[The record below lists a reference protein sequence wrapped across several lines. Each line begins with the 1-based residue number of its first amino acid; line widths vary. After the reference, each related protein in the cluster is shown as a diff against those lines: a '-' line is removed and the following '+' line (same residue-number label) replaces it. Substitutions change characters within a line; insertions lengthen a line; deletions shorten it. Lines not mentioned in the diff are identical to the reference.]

1 MEWKWTPTTGIGS
14 PMCAASEGVK
24 LRLCRVCCRGVCSD
38 ICVSDAPV
46 STSIVRRVLL
56 LILTVISK
64 GVTLDLEHQEPRG
77 NYSHLEREGLACVFG
92 VK

>member
-1 MEWKWTPTTGIGS
+1 M
-14 PMCAASEGVK
+14 SE
-24 LRLCRVCCRGVCSD
+24 
-38 ICVSDAPV
+38 APV
-46 STSIVRRVLL
+46 STSIVKRVS